1 MFEGKPAG
9 LLQEDLFMIIEFLL
23 SILVLCITAT
33 MCSLTSGGLIWEL
46 VDYALLPGIL
56 LILALMIFL
65 SGYGNA
71 FIMIFQTSNKNKGLA
86 ELKKTEASLDYA
98 FKALCFICS
107 FFMLISG
114 MYFYLNFDETNTLGI
129 NLATLL
135 LSFFYLSFFGMIFIT
150 LKAKLRT
157 NIIKY
162 MAEENT
168 YANAE
173 IVVSG
178 KKIAQNI
185 VKIFVSLAFIIGLY
199 LVIIHFSMANLT
211 DSEPLSFY
219 YLRDLPGIIYI
230 FIPTLLLLIISGNF
244 KSFFGALNFVI
255 KNQKL
260 SVTQKSISLNA
271 ISTLRMLLI
280 LEGIMT
286 TLGGFIGMLFNLED
300 RSMLGINFSVACV
313 PMIYALL
320 LNLILLPVESKVSL
334 LCDSE

>member
-1 MFEGKPAG
+1 MFKGKPAS

-65 SGYGNA
+65 SGYGKD

-185 VKIFVSLAFIIGLY
+185 VKIFVSLAFLIGLY

-219 YLRDLPGIIYI
+219 YLRDIPGIIYI

-255 KNQKL
+255 KNRKL

>member
-185 VKIFVSLAFIIGLY
+185 VKIFVSLAFLIGLY

>member
-1 MFEGKPAG
+1 
-9 LLQEDLFMIIEFLL
+9 MIIEFLL

-65 SGYGNA
+65 SGYGKD

-185 VKIFVSLAFIIGLY
+185 VKIFVSLAFLIGLY
-199 LVIIHFSMANLT
+199 LLIIHFSMANLT

-219 YLRDLPGIIYI
+219 YLRDIPGIIYI

-255 KNQKL
+255 KNRKL

-280 LEGIMT
+280 LEGIMA

>member
-1 MFEGKPAG
+1 MFEGKPAS
-9 LLQEDLFMIIEFLL
+9 LSQEDLFMIIEFLL

-185 VKIFVSLAFIIGLY
+185 VKIFVSLAFLIGLY

-219 YLRDLPGIIYI
+219 YLRDIPGIIYI

>member
-1 MFEGKPAG
+1 
-9 LLQEDLFMIIEFLL
+9 MIIEFLL

-65 SGYGNA
+65 SGYGKD

-185 VKIFVSLAFIIGLY
+185 VKIFVSLAFLIGLY

-255 KNQKL
+255 KNRKL

>member
-1 MFEGKPAG
+1 
-9 LLQEDLFMIIEFLL
+9 MIIEFLL

-65 SGYGNA
+65 SGYGKD
-71 FIMIFQTSNKNKGLA
+71 FIRIFQSSKKIKDADLTK
-86 ELKKTEASLDYA
+86 LKKTEASLDYT
-98 FKALCFICS
+98 FKALGFICS

-135 LSFFYLSFFGMIFIT
+135 LSFFYLSFFGMIIIT
-150 LKAKLRT
+150 LKGKIRS
-157 NIIKY
+157 NIIKF
-162 MAEENT
+162 MSEENT
-168 YANAE
+168 NENDKAQYH
-173 IVVSG
+173 G
-178 KKIAQNI
+178 KKLAQSI
-185 VKIFVSLAFIIGLY
+185 LKSLVSLSLIIGLY
-199 LVIIHFSMANLT
+199 LLIIHFSIANLT

-219 YLRDLPGIIYI
+219 YLRDLPGIVYI
-230 FIPTLLLLIISGNF
+230 LIPTFLLLFISGNF

>member
-1 MFEGKPAG
+1 MFEGKPAS
-9 LLQEDLFMIIEFLL
+9 LSQEDLFMIIEFLL

-185 VKIFVSLAFIIGLY
+185 VKIFVYLAFLIGLY

>member
-1 MFEGKPAG
+1 MFEGKPAS

-65 SGYGNA
+65 SGYGKD

-185 VKIFVSLAFIIGLY
+185 VKIFVSLAFLIGLY

-219 YLRDLPGIIYI
+219 YLRDIPGIIYI

-255 KNQKL
+255 KNRKL

>member
-1 MFEGKPAG
+1 MFEGKPAS
-9 LLQEDLFMIIEFLL
+9 LSQEDLFMIIEFLL

-86 ELKKTEASLDYA
+86 ELKKTEASLDFA

>member
-1 MFEGKPAG
+1 MFEGKPAS
-9 LLQEDLFMIIEFLL
+9 LSQKDLFMIIEFLL
-23 SILVLCITAT
+23 SILVLCIAAT

-114 MYFYLNFDETNTLGI
+114 MYFYLNFDESNTLGI

-135 LSFFYLSFFGMIFIT
+135 LSFFYLSFFGMIIIT
-150 LKAKLRT
+150 LKGKIRS

-230 FIPTLLLLIISGNF
+230 FIPTLLLLIISGNLR
-244 KSFFGALNFVI
+244 SFFGALNFVI

-313 PMIYALL
+313 PLIYALL
-320 LNLILLPVESKVSL
+320 FNLILLPVESKVSL